1 MRERGRG
8 REREERAR
16 EREGEEREGGLN
28 AQDSFPNTYMIERA
42 NEPSLLIYDR
52 SKKIRTVS
60 FHFLKKKF
68 FFMLVAETRKSP
80 MHLPLNVWPSLAS
93 SFRVE
98 LELDPLTH

>member
-1 MRERGRG
+1 MSARG
-8 REREERAR
+8 REGEER